1 MSNNYIIKLMER
13 IIRVASLRV
22 CLILDT
28 IIFWLG
34 VIVKMI
40 DFYLLTNLGMT
51 TNPSLVLYTLQSL
64 DPSKVQRML
73 TFGRGH
79 ALITVRL
86 KFSFSFFSPPPVFLY
101 IIPPNIPCPPAF
113 THLNLWL
120 RLTLQY
126 FFFPIIYS
134 LIYIYI
140 YIWKRIREKKESLVE
155 RSSTVPPPFH

>member
-1 MSNNYIIKLMER
+1 MER

-113 THLNLWL
+113 TPLLIKWVKAGG
-120 RLTLQY
+120 
-126 FFFPIIYS
+126 PS
-134 LIYIYI
+134 LSYIRMH
-140 YIWKRIREKKESLVE
+140 IWE
-155 RSSTVPPPFH
+155 RGWWWGGVRGERKALLG